1 MTQTTLQGGFTPVT
15 TTTIIQCSLD
25 DLRMVLS
32 EQYEIARKQAEEDL
46 RVKGLADLLTKE
58 ELKAHIPISDPTI
71 WRYEKK
77 GLLSAVFIGGRKYYK
92 VSEINAL
99 VEGNK
104 KNLSL

>member
-1 MTQTTLQGGFTPVT
+1 MIKNNIQGGFTPQT

-32 EQYEIARKQAEEDL
+32 EQYEIARKQAEEDM

-77 GLLSAVFIGGRKYYK
+77 GLLSAVFIGGRKYYR
-92 VSEINAL
+92 VSEVNAL
-99 VEGNK
+99 VGGNK
-104 KNLSL
+104 E